1 MANGTL
7 VGLGQQGTPAY
18 GNNLEYQVEMMRN
31 QTTHANQDRRLKHAC
46 ERLAKALM
54 NNDSS
59 EIQKIYDQYRSTY
72 KNTIYYELLKAQK
85 GGDVRDED
93 LRLALADTF
102 NCTIN
107 PSGEAGKDLDDIID
121 DNQSNNF
128 WSGYWNA
135 IVPGFQDKSR
145 SQVKD
150 ILYNEDNH
158 KAGDKVSKGI
168 GYAAGIATWAGA
180 GAAIGSVVPGV
191 GTAVGAVAGTVCG
204 LVSSA
209 ISWFCS

>member
-7 VGLGQQGTPAY
+7 VGIGQQGTPAY
-18 GNNLEYQVEMMRN
+18 GNNSEYQVEMMRN
-31 QTTHANQDRRLKHAC
+31 QTTQANQDRRLKHAC

-107 PSGEAGKDLDDIID
+107 PNGEAGKDLDDII
-121 DNQSNNF
+121 
-128 WSGYWNA
+128 
-135 IVPGFQDKSR
+135 
-145 SQVKD
+145 
-150 ILYNEDNH
+150 EDNH